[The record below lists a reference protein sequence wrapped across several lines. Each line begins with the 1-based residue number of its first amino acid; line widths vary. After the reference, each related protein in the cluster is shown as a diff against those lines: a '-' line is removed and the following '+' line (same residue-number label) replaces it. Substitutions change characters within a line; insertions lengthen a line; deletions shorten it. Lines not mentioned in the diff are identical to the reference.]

1 MYVVEGGLAS
11 VNKKNPSTLRDRL
24 AWISDARVAA
34 ASAREME
41 RARFHPEFVLTLPH
55 QLQKNTG

>member
-24 AWISDARVAA
+24 SWISDARVAA

-41 RARFHPEFVLTLPH
+41 RARSYPEFVLTLPH
-55 QLQKNTG
+55 QLQKHTG